1 MERMFIITNHEDLHQ
16 ALGAIHVKF
25 TNTEDEYN
33 ALMRYVDCVLAKGDF
48 VKQIPSAI
56 LVEMFIRR
64 GPHDGPAFS
73 GNDFMFISAWQ
84 APRTREDALAE
95 MYKWAGSYHSE
106 GVIGDFTT

>member
-16 ALGAIHVKF
+16 ALGAVHVKF

-33 ALMRYVDCVLAKGDF
+33 ALLRYVNCVLAKGDF
-48 VKQIPSAI
+48 SAQIPSAI

-64 GPHDGPAFS
+64 GPHDGPTFS

-84 APRTREDALAE
+84 PPRSREQALKDLAQQLIV
-95 MYKWAGSYHSE
+95 KN
-106 GVIGDFTT
+106 VITT